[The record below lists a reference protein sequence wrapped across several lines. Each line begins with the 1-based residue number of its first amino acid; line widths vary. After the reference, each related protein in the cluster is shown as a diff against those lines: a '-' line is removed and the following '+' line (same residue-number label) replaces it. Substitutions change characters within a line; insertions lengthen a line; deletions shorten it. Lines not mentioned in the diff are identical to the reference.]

1 MWAGSAVSVG
11 SIQRLTR
18 GAWSL
23 ALVTVLYTFGEA
35 AVSLWVGHV
44 SNSWGILSFG
54 IEAVAE
60 SLSGLAILW
69 RFAPSLSSAERV
81 QHAWRERRAAGIIGV
96 AFLLLAAVIALEAV
110 QRLFWGIR
118 PHVHELAFGLAVV
131 SLVVK
136 PSLFWAKWQL
146 SKVLQSAALRADA
159 KQTLACAA
167 LSLVLLVGLMAQWW
181 WGIWQA
187 DALLALGIAAA
198 LVREGVHTL
207 RHRHILCC

>member
-11 SIQRLTR
+11 SVQRL
-18 GAWSL
+18 GGWAWSL
-23 ALVTVLYTFGEA
+23 ALVAVLYTLGEA

-44 SNSWGILSFG
+44 GNSWGILSFG

-81 QHAWRERRAAGIIGV
+81 QHARREQQAAGIIGV

-110 QRLFWGIR
+110 QRLFWGVH

-136 PSLFWAKWQL
+136 PSLFWVKWQL
-146 SKVLQSAALRADA
+146 SRVLQSTALQADA

-167 LSLVLLVGLMAQWW
+167 LSLILLVGLTAQRW
-181 WGIWQA
+181 WGVWWA

-198 LVREGVHTL
+198 LVREGVRTL
-207 RHRHILCC
+207 CHRHILCC